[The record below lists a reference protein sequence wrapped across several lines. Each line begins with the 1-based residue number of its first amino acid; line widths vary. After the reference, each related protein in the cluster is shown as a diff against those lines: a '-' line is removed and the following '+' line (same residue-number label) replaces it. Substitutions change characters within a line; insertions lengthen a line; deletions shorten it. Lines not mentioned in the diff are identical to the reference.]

1 MSIESILKFTS
12 GALAPTVAV
21 LAVYIAF
28 RQYLVERRNTKIALF
43 DRRFDVYQKSI
54 KYVFECWQSDNVPL
68 EIEAQFRA
76 AVVEAQFLFGSDVC
90 DALLE
95 VQRRGI
101 EISVADRMRRQTSL
115 EEEMQY
121 VYTMRDHQQW
131 FTRAE
136 PHLSSV
142 FDNI

>member
-101 EISVADRMRRQTSL
+101 
-115 EEEMQY
+115 
-121 VYTMRDHQQW
+121 
-131 FTRAE
+131 
-136 PHLSSV
+136 
-142 FDNI
+142 